1 MKQIIYM
8 ISLFLL
14 SVSCSDFLD
23 YKDKDKVIPDE
34 LDHYSELVLGEL
46 VQKSVG
52 ETGYNLWYMSVQ
64 LKMIEFLTKVIIHG
78 QKSVK

>member
-34 LDHYSELVLGEL
+34 LISWGDWVQSLVYE
-46 VQKSVG
+46 
-52 ETGYNLWYMSVQ
+52 
-64 LKMIEFLTKVIIHG
+64 
-78 QKSVK
+78 

>member
-14 SVSCSDFLD
+14 FVSCSDFLD

-34 LDHYSELVLGEL
+34 LDHYSELVLGNWF
-46 VQKSVG
+46 K
-52 ETGYNLWYMSVQ
+52 NQ
-64 LKMIEFLTKVIIHG
+64 LGRLDIIFG
-78 QKSVK
+78 I

>member
-34 LDHYSELVLGEL
+34 LDH
-46 VQKSVG
+46 
-52 ETGYNLWYMSVQ
+52 
-64 LKMIEFLTKVIIHG
+64 
-78 QKSVK
+78 

>member
-14 SVSCSDFLD
+14 SVSCSNFLD

-52 ETGYNLWYMSVQ
+52 ETGYNLWYMYQTS
-64 LKMIEFLTKVIIHG
+64 LKLHF
-78 QKSVK
+78 